1 MFDRIYLWFIHR
13 RDSLEYMH
21 TVFKKELYKDDK
33 IMFVVLV
40 ILYTL
45 LVVGAVK
52 LTNRILDH
60 IFYKKL
66 MNDLDY
72 DPLTDYDN

>member
-1 MFDRIYLWFIHR
+1 MLDRIYLWFIHR

-33 IMFVVLV
+33 IMLVVLV

-45 LVVGAVK
+45 AVIGSVK
-52 LTNRILDH
+52 LVDRILDG

-66 MNDLDY
+66 YDKIDY
-72 DPLTDYDN
+72 DPLTDYDI